1 MKFSKDILRFAD
13 AEAEIDRICKK
24 IREDVT
30 LGLKRKGVVVGVSG
44 GIDSSVTLAL
54 AVRALGPDKVL
65 AIMMPEKESN
75 SDSLRLGKLLAET
88 YGVPSLVE
96 NISGALS
103 GFRCY
108 ERRDEA
114 IQRVFPEFNPLTYK
128 SKIGINSTGLSNHLP
143 PVFFLTIVDP
153 DGKESRKVI
162 PVKEYLQ
169 IVAAS
174 NFKQRCRMAM
184 LYYHGEANY
193 YAVLGTAN
201 KHEID
206 QGFFVKHGDGGVDI
220 LPIGH
225 LYKTQVYQL
234 AAKLNI
240 PEEIISRTPT
250 SDTYSAE
257 QTQEEFFFQ
266 LPFHEM
272 DLIWFAYEND
282 YDPEEVAAVMGKTRE
297 DILHIYANFQ
307 RKQKTTEYLRLIPIR
322 YSF

>member
-13 AEAEIDRICKK
+13 AEQEIDRICKK
-24 IREDVT
+24 IKEDVT

-75 SDSLRLGKLLAET
+75 SDSLRLGKMLAET
-88 YGVPSLVE
+88 FGVQSLVE

-128 SKIGINSTGLSNHLP
+128 SKIGINSTGLNNLLP

-174 NFKQRCRMAM
+174 NFKQRCRMSM
-184 LYYHGEANY
+184 LIIMGSK
-193 YAVLGTAN
+193 LLCRPGTAN

-206 QGFFVKHGDGGVDI
+206 QGFFVKHGMVALIFCLSGI
-220 LPIGH
+220 CIKH
-225 LYKTQVYQL
+225 RS
-234 AAKLNI
+234 
-240 PEEIISRTPT
+240 ISWL
-250 SDTYSAE
+250 
-257 QTQEEFFFQ
+257 Q
-266 LPFHEM
+266 
-272 DLIWFAYEND
+272 N
-282 YDPEEVAAVMGKTRE
+282 
-297 DILHIYANFQ
+297 
-307 RKQKTTEYLRLIPIR
+307 
-322 YSF
+322 